1 MAELREEHFEVIDKN
16 KAKIHQ
22 DQKDMRDESLQFVGS
37 CSIYDLQEVFKL
49 IKTLKERKWK
59 TY

>member
-16 KAKIHQ
+16 KAKSHQ

-49 IKTLKERKWK
+49 IKTLKERK
-59 TY
+59 